1 MIERRAERSHIPWEA
16 ADLYLKAIAER
27 TGLHTL
33 ALTSRHGLCL
43 SGTGDRRDH
52 LAAVA
57 PKVAEEPAS
66 LPERLLLPITDGE
79 PVQIWR
85 VEVRGRPFYLAA
97 LGAPTHMFEEVQHAL
112 DRIFGRA
119 AALPN

>member
-1 MIERRAERSHIPWEA
+1 MNERRAERSTIPVEA

-27 TGLHTL
+27 TGLHTVAL
-33 ALTSRHGLCL
+33 ASHHGLCL
-43 SGTGDRRDH
+43 SGLGERRDH

-66 LPERLLLPITDGE
+66 LPGSVLQPITGGE
-79 PVQIWR
+79 SVQIWR

-97 LGAPTHMFEEVQHAL
+97 LGAPTHMFEEVQDAL
-112 DRIFGRA
+112 DRIFGRPSTP
-119 AALPN
+119 PN